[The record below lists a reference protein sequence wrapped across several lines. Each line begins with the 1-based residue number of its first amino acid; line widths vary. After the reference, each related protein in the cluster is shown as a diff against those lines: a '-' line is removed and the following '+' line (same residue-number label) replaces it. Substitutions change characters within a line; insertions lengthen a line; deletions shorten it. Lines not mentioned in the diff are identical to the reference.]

1 MRLTVFTGRFDQ
13 RHSGDRKKLTRIM
26 FTAFFSHFPGRMGG
40 RTSHFQKSNHMST
53 TVLDRTERNYKQR
66 SFSIPVLTGFMNWSR
81 NQEDNRIMWVAI
93 ALVMHG
99 CVLTP
104 LTVMAVAFT
113 GMNMFL
119 FMAAIIAMGMALVT
133 NLAAMPAKV
142 TIPVFFLSVIIDVV
156 IVIASLFI

>member
-1 MRLTVFTGRFDQ
+1 
-13 RHSGDRKKLTRIM
+13 M
-26 FTAFFSHFPGRMGG
+26 FPAFLSHLPGRMHGG
-40 RTSHFQKSNHMST
+40 NLHFQKSNHMST
-53 TVLDRTERNYKQR
+53 TALDRTERNYKHR
-66 SFSIPVLTGFMNWSR
+66 SFSIPALTKFMNWSR
-81 NQEDNRIMWVAI
+81 NQEDNRIMWVGI

-113 GMNMFL
+113 GMNMVL

-133 NLAAMPAKV
+133 NLAAMPARV
-142 TIPVFFLSVIIDVV
+142 TIPVFFLSVIIDVA